1 MIACPGD
8 EDDLF
13 WGGECATT
21 RKKAELGRE
30 RRDPPPP
37 MPITSRLRT
46 TTRSMTRS
54 MTRSPAF
61 PFPSSFP
68 LTMMTVMAAS
78 APVAWAEEEGAGS
91 GEQGSG
97 GEEDVVFDVYSLFA
111 VLFLAGI
118 GALMAWRVATY
129 LIGCGCA
136 VEEAEN
142 SRTVVRIEKKECNA
156 CNA

>member
-1 MIACPGD
+1 M
-8 EDDLF
+8 
-13 WGGECATT
+13 
-21 RKKAELGRE
+21 
-30 RRDPPPP
+30 
-37 MPITSRLRT
+37 
-46 TTRSMTRS
+46 
-54 MTRSPAF
+54 
-61 PFPSSFP
+61 
-68 LTMMTVMAAS
+68 MMTVMAAS

-97 GEEDVVFDVYSLFA
+97 GEADVVFDVYSLFA

-142 SRTVVRIEKKECNA
+142 SRTVVRIEKKECGA